1 MTSVARSS
9 NSARSV
15 QGRGPRRTR
24 RQSELLDRLLSLF
37 LAEGFSRFTL
47 DDLAAEL
54 RCSKTTLYALAP
66 SKEQLAVEVVK
77 HYFKNAT
84 AEVESAV
91 ARQTR
96 HDRRIATYLNA
107 VADALKPAS
116 RMFLEDIATFAP
128 ARSVYERN
136 TRIAADRVRSLI
148 ADGIASK
155 EFRAVDTAFA
165 AEMMAHTMQA
175 IQRGD
180 IARRTGLN
188 DAEAY
193 RELASF
199 VLHSLRT
206 G

>member
-1 MTSVARSS
+1 MTTV
-9 NSARSV
+9 V
-15 QGRGPRRTR
+15 PGRRTR

-37 LAEGFSRFTL
+37 LTQGFSRFTL

-91 ARQTR
+91 GKQTR
-96 HDRRIATYLNA
+96 PDRRIAAYLNA
-107 VADALKPAS
+107 VADALRPAS
-116 RMFLEDIATFAP
+116 RTFLDDVATFAP

-136 TRIAADRVRSLI
+136 TRIAADRVRTLI
-148 ADGIASK
+148 EEGIASK
-155 EFRAVDTAFA
+155 AFRQVDIGFA
-165 AEMMAHTMQA
+165 AEMVAHTMQA

-180 IARRTGLN
+180 ITRRTGLT

-199 VLHSLRT
+199 VLHSLRHD
-206 G
+206 

>member
-1 MTSVARSS
+1 MTTV
-9 NSARSV
+9 V
-15 QGRGPRRTR
+15 PGRRTR

-37 LAEGFSRFTL
+37 LTQGFSRFTL

-91 ARQTR
+91 GKQTR
-96 HDRRIATYLNA
+96 PDRRIAAYLNA
-107 VADALKPAS
+107 VADALRPAS
-116 RMFLEDIATFAP
+116 RTFLDDVSTFAP

-148 ADGIASK
+148 EEGIAGRA
-155 EFRAVDTAFA
+155 FRQVDIGFA
-165 AEMMAHTMQA
+165 AEMIAHTMQA

-199 VLHSLRT
+199 VLHSLRHD
-206 G
+206 

>member
-1 MTSVARSS
+1 MTTV
-9 NSARSV
+9 V
-15 QGRGPRRTR
+15 PGRRTR

-37 LAEGFSRFTL
+37 LTQGFSRFTL

-91 ARQTR
+91 GKQTR
-96 HDRRIATYLNA
+96 PDRRIAAYLNA
-107 VADALKPAS
+107 VADALRPAT
-116 RMFLEDIATFAP
+116 RTFLDDVATFAP

-148 ADGIASK
+148 EEGIASK
-155 EFRAVDTAFA
+155 AFRQVDIGFA
-165 AEMMAHTMQA
+165 AEMVAHTMQA

-180 IARRTGLN
+180 IARRTGLT

-199 VLHSLRT
+199 VLHSLRHD
-206 G
+206 

>member
-1 MTSVARSS
+1 MTTV
-9 NSARSV
+9 V
-15 QGRGPRRTR
+15 PGRRTR

-37 LAEGFSRFTL
+37 LTQGFSRFTL

-91 ARQTR
+91 SRQTR

-107 VADALKPAS
+107 VADALRPAS
-116 RMFLEDIATFAP
+116 RTFLDDVATFAP

-148 ADGIASK
+148 QDGIAGNV
-155 EFRAVDTAFA
+155 FRAVDIGFA
-165 AEMMAHTMQA
+165 AEMVAHTMQA

-180 IARRTGLN
+180 IARRTGLS

-199 VLHSLRT
+199 VLHSLRHD
-206 G
+206 

>member
-1 MTSVARSS
+1 MTTV
-9 NSARSV
+9 V
-15 QGRGPRRTR
+15 PGRRTR

-37 LAEGFSRFTL
+37 LTQGFSRFTL

-91 ARQTR
+91 AKQTR
-96 HDRRIATYLNA
+96 HDRRIAAYLNA
-107 VADALKPAS
+107 VADALRPAS
-116 RMFLEDIATFAP
+116 RTFLDDVATFAP

-148 ADGIASK
+148 EEGIASRA
-155 EFRAVDTAFA
+155 FRQVDIGFA
-165 AEMMAHTMQA
+165 AEMVAHTMQA

-180 IARRTGLN
+180 IARRTGLS

-199 VLHSLRT
+199 VLHSLRHD
-206 G
+206 

>member
-1 MTSVARSS
+1 MTTV
-9 NSARSV
+9 V
-15 QGRGPRRTR
+15 PGRRTR

-37 LAEGFSRFTL
+37 LTQGFSRFTL

-91 ARQTR
+91 GKQTR
-96 HDRRIATYLNA
+96 PDRRIAAYLNA
-107 VADALKPAS
+107 VADALRPAT
-116 RMFLEDIATFAP
+116 RTFLDDVATFAP

-148 ADGIASK
+148 EEGIDSK
-155 EFRAVDTAFA
+155 AFRQVDIGFA
-165 AEMMAHTMQA
+165 AEMIAHTMQA

-180 IARRTGLN
+180 IARRTGLT

-199 VLHSLRT
+199 VLHSLRHD
-206 G
+206 

>member
-1 MTSVARSS
+1 MTTVAP
-9 NSARSV
+9 
-15 QGRGPRRTR
+15 GRRTR
-24 RQSELLDRLLSLF
+24 RQAELLDRLLALF
-37 LAEGFSRFTL
+37 LTQGFSRFTL

-84 AEVESAV
+84 AEVEAAV

-107 VADALKPAS
+107 VADALRPAS
-116 RMFLEDIATFAP
+116 RTFLDDVATFAP

-148 ADGIASK
+148 EDGIAGK
-155 EFRAVDTAFA
+155 TFRAVDIDFTA
-165 AEMMAHTMQA
+165 ELVAHTMQA

-180 IARRTGLN
+180 ITRRTGLT

-199 VLHSLRT
+199 VLHSLRHA
-206 G
+206 

>member
-1 MTSVARSS
+1 MTAVAPDR
-9 NSARSV
+9 
-15 QGRGPRRTR
+15 RRTR
-24 RQSELLDRLLSLF
+24 RQTELQDRLLTLF
-37 LAEGFSRFTL
+37 LAEGFAGFTL

-77 HYFKNAT
+77 HYFRNAT
-84 AEVESAV
+84 AEVEAAV
-91 ARQTR
+91 ARQQR
-96 HDRRIATYLNA
+96 HDRRIAAYLNA

-116 RMFLEDIATFAP
+116 RTFLDDVSTFAP

-148 ADGIASK
+148 EDGIAARA
-155 EFRAVDTAFA
+155 FRPVDIGFA
-165 AEMMAHTMQA
+165 AEMIAHTMQA

-180 IARRTGLN
+180 IARRTGLT

-193 RELASF
+193 RELSSF
-199 VLHSLRT
+199 VLHSLRQD
-206 G
+206 

>member
-1 MTSVARSS
+1 MTAVVPDR
-9 NSARSV
+9 
-15 QGRGPRRTR
+15 RRTR
-24 RQSELLDRLLSLF
+24 RQIELQDRLLTLF
-37 LAEGFSRFTL
+37 LADGFAGFTL

-84 AEVESAV
+84 AEVEAAV
-91 ARQTR
+91 ARQQS
-96 HDRRIATYLNA
+96 HDRRIAAYLNA
-107 VADALKPAS
+107 VADALRPAS
-116 RMFLEDIATFAP
+116 RTFLDDIADFAP

-136 TRIAADRVRSLI
+136 TRIAADRVRGLL
-148 ADGIASK
+148 ADGIANK
-155 EFRAVDTAFA
+155 AFRSVDTAFV
-165 AEMMAHTMQA
+165 AEMVAHTMQA

-188 DAEAY
+188 DADAY

-199 VLHSLRT
+199 VLHSLRVHD
-206 G
+206 

>member
-1 MTSVARSS
+1 MTTV
-9 NSARSV
+9 V
-15 QGRGPRRTR
+15 PGRRTR

-37 LAEGFSRFTL
+37 LEQGFSRFTL

-96 HDRRIATYLNA
+96 HDRRIAAYLNA
-107 VADALKPAS
+107 VADALRPAS
-116 RMFLEDIATFAP
+116 RTFLDDVATFAP

-136 TRIAADRVRSLI
+136 TRIAADRVRTLI
-148 ADGIASK
+148 EDGINHK
-155 EFRAVDTAFA
+155 TFRQVDIAFA
-165 AEMMAHTMQA
+165 AEMVAHAMQA

-199 VLHSLRT
+199 VLHSLRLD
-206 G
+206 

>member
-1 MTSVARSS
+1 MTTV
-9 NSARSV
+9 V
-15 QGRGPRRTR
+15 PGRRTR

-37 LAEGFSRFTL
+37 LTQGFSRFTL

-91 ARQTR
+91 SKQTR
-96 HDRRIATYLNA
+96 PDRRIAAYLNA
-107 VADALKPAS
+107 VADALRPAS
-116 RMFLEDIATFAP
+116 RTFLDDVATFAP

-148 ADGIASK
+148 EDGIASK
-155 EFRAVDTAFA
+155 AFRQLDIGFA
-165 AEMMAHTMQA
+165 AEMVAHTMQA

-180 IARRTGLN
+180 IARRTGLS

-199 VLHSLRT
+199 VLHSLRHD
-206 G
+206 

>member
-1 MTSVARSS
+1 MTTV
-9 NSARSV
+9 V
-15 QGRGPRRTR
+15 PGRRTR

-37 LAEGFSRFTL
+37 LTQGFSRFTL

-91 ARQTR
+91 AKQTR
-96 HDRRIATYLNA
+96 PDRRIAAYLNA
-107 VADALKPAS
+107 VADALRPAG
-116 RMFLEDIATFAP
+116 RTFLDDVATFAP

-136 TRIAADRVRSLI
+136 TRIAADRVRTLI
-148 ADGIASK
+148 EDGIAGK
-155 EFRAVDTAFA
+155 VFRQVDIGFA
-165 AEMMAHTMQA
+165 AEMVAHTMQA

-180 IARRTGLN
+180 IARRTGLS

-199 VLHSLRT
+199 VLHSLRND
-206 G
+206 

>member
-1 MTSVARSS
+1 MTTV
-9 NSARSV
+9 V
-15 QGRGPRRTR
+15 PGRRTR

-37 LAEGFSRFTL
+37 LTQGFSRFTL

-84 AEVESAV
+84 AEVEAAV
-91 ARQTR
+91 AKQTR
-96 HDRRIATYLNA
+96 HDRRIAAYLNA
-107 VADALKPAS
+107 VADALRPAS
-116 RMFLEDIATFAP
+116 RIFLDDVATFAP

-136 TRIAADRVRSLI
+136 TRIAAERVRTLI
-148 ADGIASK
+148 EDGIASK
-155 EFRAVDTAFA
+155 AFRQVDINFA
-165 AEMMAHTMQA
+165 AEMVATTMQA

-199 VLHSLRT
+199 VLHSLRHD
-206 G
+206 

>member
-1 MTSVARSS
+1 MTAVVGQA
-9 NSARSV
+9 
-15 QGRGPRRTR
+15 RRTR

-84 AEVESAV
+84 AAVEAAV
-91 ARQTR
+91 AGE
-96 HDRRIATYLNA
+96 HSHEGRIAAYLNE
-107 VADALKPAS
+107 VAHQLRPAS
-116 RMFLEDIATFAP
+116 RVFLDDVARFAP

-136 TRIAADRVRSLI
+136 TRIAAERVRSLI
-148 ADGIASK
+148 ADGIASDA
-155 EFRAVDTAFA
+155 FRDVHVGFA
-165 AEMMAHTMQA
+165 AEMVAHTMQA

-188 DAEAY
+188 DADAY
-193 RELASF
+193 AELGS
-199 VLHSLRT
+199 VLLHSLRT
-206 G
+206 A

>member
-1 MTSVARSS
+1 MTTV
-9 NSARSV
+9 V
-15 QGRGPRRTR
+15 PGRRTR

-37 LAEGFSRFTL
+37 LTQGFSRFTL

-84 AEVESAV
+84 AEVEAAV
-91 ARQTR
+91 AKQTR
-96 HDRRIATYLNA
+96 HDRRIAAYLNA
-107 VADALKPAS
+107 VADALRPAS
-116 RMFLEDIATFAP
+116 RTFLDDVATFAP

-136 TRIAADRVRSLI
+136 TRIAADRVRTLI
-148 ADGIASK
+148 EDGIESRA
-155 EFRAVDTAFA
+155 FRQVDIGFA
-165 AEMMAHTMQA
+165 AELVAHTMQA

-180 IARRTGLN
+180 IARRTGLS

-193 RELASF
+193 RELSSF
-199 VLHSLRT
+199 VLHSLRHD
-206 G
+206 

>member
-1 MTSVARSS
+1 MTTV
-9 NSARSV
+9 V
-15 QGRGPRRTR
+15 PGRRTR

-37 LAEGFSRFTL
+37 LTQGFSRFTL

-91 ARQTR
+91 AKQTR
-96 HDRRIATYLNA
+96 PDRRIAAYLGA
-107 VADALKPAS
+107 VADALRPAS
-116 RMFLEDIATFAP
+116 RTFLDDVATFAP

-148 ADGIASK
+148 EDGIATK
-155 EFRAVDTAFA
+155 AFRQVDIGFA
-165 AEMMAHTMQA
+165 AEMVAHTMQA

-180 IARRTGLN
+180 IARRTGLS

-199 VLHSLRT
+199 VLHSLRHD
-206 G
+206 

>member
-1 MTSVARSS
+1 MTSMATAR
-9 NSARSV
+9 
-15 QGRGPRRTR
+15 PRRTR
-24 RQSELLDRLLSLF
+24 RQAELLDRLLSLF

-77 HYFKNAT
+77 YYFKNAT
-84 AEVESAV
+84 AEVETAV
-91 ARQTR
+91 VRQTR
-96 HDRRIATYLNA
+96 PDRRIATYLNA

-116 RMFLEDIATFAP
+116 RTFLDDVAGFAP

-136 TRIAADRVRSLI
+136 TRIATERVRSLI
-148 ADGIASK
+148 AEGIASK
-155 EFRAVDTAFA
+155 EFRSVHTAFA
-165 AEMMAHTMQA
+165 AEMVAHTMQA

-188 DAEAY
+188 DAESY

-206 G
+206 A

>member
-1 MTSVARSS
+1 MTTV
-9 NSARSV
+9 V
-15 QGRGPRRTR
+15 PGRRTR
-24 RQSELLDRLLSLF
+24 RQSELLDRLLVLF
-37 LAEGFSRFTL
+37 LEQGFSRFTL

-91 ARQTR
+91 GKQTR
-96 HDRRIATYLNA
+96 PDRRIAAYLNA
-107 VADALKPAS
+107 VADALRPAT
-116 RMFLEDIATFAP
+116 RTFLDDVATFAP

-148 ADGIASK
+148 EEGIASK
-155 EFRAVDTAFA
+155 AFRQVDIGFA
-165 AEMMAHTMQA
+165 AEMVAHTMQA

-180 IARRTGLN
+180 IARRTGLT

-199 VLHSLRT
+199 VLHSLRHD
-206 G
+206 